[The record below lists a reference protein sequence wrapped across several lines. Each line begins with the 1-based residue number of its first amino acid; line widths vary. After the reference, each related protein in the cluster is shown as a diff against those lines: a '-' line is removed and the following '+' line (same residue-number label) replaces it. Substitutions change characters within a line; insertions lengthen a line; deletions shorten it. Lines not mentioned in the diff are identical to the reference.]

1 MNKKV
6 LTFTLLLGVCC
17 ILATSLA
24 VAQHDTVQIT
34 SARVTPAA
42 VGEHVV
48 FNVDIASEQPI
59 DAYQFTLAF
68 DPTALRYVSST
79 NGDYLTDP
87 FVAPTQVET
96 NQVTVVAVSLSGGN
110 TGKGSLAAITFEVL
124 SQQASPL
131 TLSEVLLPVT
141 TGGLAELQVIHS
153 TTSTALSDARQTGQ
167 GTTVLANYPN
177 PFNPETWIP
186 YHLAEPAE
194 VTLRIYSMQGAL
206 VRELALGYQ
215 AAGAYQHRSRAAY
228 WDGKNAF
235 GETVASGV
243 YFYTFTAGDFSATG
257 KMVIMK

>member
-17 ILATSLA
+17 VLATSLA
-24 VAQHDTVQIT
+24 AATRDTVRITPAQI
-34 SARVTPAA
+34 TPAA
-42 VGEHVV
+42 VGEQIV
-48 FNVDIASEQPI
+48 FNVDIVSQQPI

-68 DPTALRYVSST
+68 DPTALRYVTST
-79 NGDYLTDP
+79 NGDYLTDA
-87 FVAPTQVET
+87 FVAPTQIEA
-96 NQVTVVAVSLSGGN
+96 NQVTLVAVSLSGSN
-110 TGKGSLAAITFEVL
+110 TGEGSLAAITFEVL
-124 SQQASPL
+124 SQQTSPL

-141 TGGLAELQVIHS
+141 TGGLAELQVIPS
-153 TTSTALSDARQTGQ
+153 TTSTALSDAGQTGQ
-167 GTTVLANYPN
+167 ETTVLPNYPN

-186 YHLAEPAE
+186 YHLAAPAE
-194 VTLRIYSMQGAL
+194 VTLCIYSMQGAL

-228 WDGKNAF
+228 WDGKNAL

>member
-6 LTFTLLLGVCC
+6 LTFTLLLGICC
-17 ILATSLA
+17 FLATSLA
-24 VAQHDTVQIT
+24 AAQQDTVRIT
-34 SARVTPAA
+34 SAQVTPAA
-42 VGEHVV
+42 VGEHIA
-48 FNVDIASEQPI
+48 FNVDIVSQQPI

-68 DPTALRYVSST
+68 DPAALRYVSST
-79 NGDYLTDP
+79 NGDYLTDA
-87 FVAPTQVET
+87 FVAPTQIDA
-96 NQVTVVAVSLSGGN
+96 NQVTLVAVSLSGGN
-110 TGKGSLAAITFEVL
+110 TGEGSLAAITFEVL
-124 SQQASPL
+124 SPQTSPL

-153 TTSTALSDARQTGQ
+153 TTSTVLSDAGRTEQE
-167 GTTVLANYPN
+167 TTVLPNYPN

-194 VTLRIYSMQGAL
+194 VTLSIYSMQGAL

-215 AAGAYQHRSRAAY
+215 EAGAYQHRSRAAY
-228 WDGKNAF
+228 WDGKNAL

>member
-6 LTFTLLLGVCC
+6 LTFTLLFGVCC
-17 ILATSLA
+17 VLATSLA
-24 VAQHDTVQIT
+24 AATRDTVSITPAQI
-34 SARVTPAA
+34 TPAA
-42 VGEHVV
+42 VGEQIV
-48 FNVDIASEQPI
+48 FNVDIVSQQPI

-68 DPTALRYVSST
+68 DPTALRYVTST
-79 NGDYLTDP
+79 NGDYLTDA
-87 FVAPTQVET
+87 FVAPTQIEA
-96 NQVTVVAVSLSGGN
+96 NQVTLVAVSLSGGN
-110 TGKGSLAAITFEVL
+110 TGEGSLAAITFEVL
-124 SQQASPL
+124 SQQTSPL

-141 TGGLAELQVIHS
+141 TGGLAELLVIQS
-153 TTSTALSDARQTGQ
+153 TTSTALSDTGQTGQ
-167 GTTVLANYPN
+167 ETTVLPNYPN

-186 YHLAEPAE
+186 YHLAAPAK
-194 VTLRIYSMQGAL
+194 VTLSIYSMQGAL

>member
-17 ILATSLA
+17 VLATSLA
-24 VAQHDTVQIT
+24 AATHDTVHIT
-34 SARVTPAA
+34 SAQVTPAA
-42 VGEHVV
+42 VGEQIV
-48 FNVDIASEQPI
+48 FNVDIVSQQPI

-68 DPTALRYVSST
+68 DPMALRYVSST
-79 NGDYLTDP
+79 NGDYLTDA
-87 FVAPTQVET
+87 FVAPTQVDA
-96 NQVTVVAVSLSGGN
+96 NQVTLVAVSLSGGN
-110 TGKGSLAAITFEVL
+110 TEEGSLAAITFEVL
-124 SQQASPL
+124 SQQTSPL

-153 TTSTALSDARQTGQ
+153 TTSTALSDAGRTEQE
-167 GTTVLANYPN
+167 TTVLPNYPN

-194 VTLRIYSMQGAL
+194 VTLSIYSMQGAL

-215 AAGAYQHRSRAAY
+215 EAGAYQHRSRAAY
-228 WDGKNAF
+228 WDGKNAL

>member
-1 MNKKV
+1 MNKNV
-6 LTFTLLLGVCC
+6 FTFTLLLGVCC
-17 ILATSLA
+17 VLATSLA
-24 VAQHDTVQIT
+24 AATRDTVRIT
-34 SARVTPAA
+34 PAQTTPAA

-48 FNVDIASEQPI
+48 FNVDIASQQPI
-59 DAYQFTLAF
+59 DAYQFTLTF

-79 NGDYLTDP
+79 NGDYLPDA
-87 FVAPTQVET
+87 FVAPAQVKAS
-96 NQVTVVAVSLSGGN
+96 QVTLAAVSLSGSN
-110 TGKGSLAAITFEVL
+110 TGEGALASLTFEVL
-124 SQQASPL
+124 SQQTSPL

-153 TTSTALSDARQTGQ
+153 TTGATLSELRQTVQ
-167 GTTVLANYPN
+167 ETAVLPNYPN

-186 YHLAEPAE
+186 YQLAAPAE
-194 VTLRIYSMQGAL
+194 VTLCIYSMQGAL

-228 WDGKNAF
+228 WDGKNAL

-257 KMVIMK
+257 KMLIMK

>member
-17 ILATSLA
+17 VLATSLA
-24 VAQHDTVQIT
+24 AATHDTVHIT
-34 SARVTPAA
+34 SAQVTPAA
-42 VGEHVV
+42 VGEQIV
-48 FNVDIASEQPI
+48 FNVDIVSQQPI

-68 DPTALRYVSST
+68 DPMALRYVSST
-79 NGDYLTDP
+79 NGDYLTDA
-87 FVAPTQVET
+87 FVAPTQVDA
-96 NQVTVVAVSLSGGN
+96 NQVTLVAVLLSGGN
-110 TGKGSLAAITFEVL
+110 TGEGSLAAITFEVL

-153 TTSTALSDARQTGQ
+153 TTSTALSDAGRTEQE
-167 GTTVLANYPN
+167 TTVLPNYPN

-194 VTLRIYSMQGAL
+194 VTLSIYSMQGAL

-215 AAGAYQHRSRAAY
+215 EAGAYQHRSRAAY
-228 WDGKNAF
+228 WDGKNAL

>member
-24 VAQHDTVQIT
+24 AAPHDTVGIT
-34 SARVTPAA
+34 SAQVTPAA
-42 VGEHVV
+42 VGEHIV
-48 FNVDIASEQPI
+48 FNVDIVSQQPI

-68 DPTALRYVSST
+68 DPMALRYVSST

-87 FVAPTQVET
+87 FVAPTQVEA

-110 TGKGSLAAITFEVL
+110 TGEGSLAAITFEVL

-153 TTSTALSDARQTGQ
+153 TTSTALSDAGQ
-167 GTTVLANYPN
+167 MVQETTMLPNYPN

-228 WDGKNAF
+228 WDGKNAL